1 VSSLGFVAIWI
12 ASLMIIGVAVWSAVR
27 KYDDVRDSQ
36 AARDDEHLAA
46 EKKLLP
52 LTGPN
57 QISVD

>member
-1 VSSLGFVAIWI
+1 MSSLGFVAIWI
-12 ASLMIIGVAVWSAVR
+12 ASLMIIGVAIWSAV
-27 KYDDVRDSQ
+27 KNYEDVRDSE
-36 AARDDEHLAA
+36 AARDEERLGA

>member
-1 VSSLGFVAIWI
+1 
-12 ASLMIIGVAVWSAVR
+12 MIIGVAIWSAV
-27 KYDDVRDSQ
+27 KNYEDVRDSE
-36 AARDDEHLAA
+36 AARDEERLGA